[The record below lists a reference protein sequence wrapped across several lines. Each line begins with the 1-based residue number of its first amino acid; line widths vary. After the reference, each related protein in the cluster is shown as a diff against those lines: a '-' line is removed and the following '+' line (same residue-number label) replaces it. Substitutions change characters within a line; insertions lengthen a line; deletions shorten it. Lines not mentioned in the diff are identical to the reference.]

1 MNSNGMN
8 SSAMNSNEKNPG
20 GNPPRVLTVLGA
32 TGTIGVNTL
41 DVVSRHPGRFE
52 IFALTGATQVERM
65 VEQCRT
71 HRPRVAVMSEP
82 AAAKALRARIAEEKL
97 PVTVLEGADALTE
110 VATAPE
116 VDTVMAAIVGAA
128 GLPATLAAAQA
139 GKRILLANKETLV
152 VSGQLFM
159 DAIAASGAE
168 LLPIDSEHNAI
179 FQSLPRGF
187 EGDFQRAGVN
197 CLWLTASGG
206 PFRTWS
212 AEAIAAATPAQ
223 AVAHP
228 NWVMGKK
235 ISVDSASLMN
245 KGLEVIEARW
255 LFNARPEQI
264 KVVVHPQSIVHS
276 MVEYAD
282 GSVIAQMGTPDMR
295 TPIAYA
301 LGFPERI
308 EAGVSVLDLMGR
320 QLTFEAPD
328 TARFPCLQLAFDALH
343 AGGNASALLNAAN
356 EVAVA
361 RFLDG
366 TVPFNAIAAS
376 IAHTLDK
383 LADGAVQTLDEL
395 LDADRRAR
403 TVTETYLERIT
414 A

>member
-1 MNSNGMN
+1 MT
-8 SSAMNSNEKNPG
+8 A
-20 GNPPRVLTVLGA
+20 RVLTVLGA
-32 TGTIGVNTL
+32 TGSIGVNTL
-41 DVVSRHPGRFE
+41 DVVARHPGRFE

-65 VEQCRT
+65 FEQCST
-71 HRPRVAVMSEP
+71 HRPRYAVMSQADS
-82 AAAKALRARIAEEKL
+82 AAALRQRVKDAGLA
-97 PVTVLEGADALTE
+97 VTVLEGERALTE
-110 VATAPE
+110 VSTAPE

-159 DAIAASGAE
+159 DAVARSGAV

-179 FQSLPRGF
+179 FQALPRDF
-187 EGDFQRAGVN
+187 NGDFQQAGVRA
-197 CLWLTASGG
+197 LWLTASGG
-206 PFRTWS
+206 PFRQLS
-212 AEAIAAATPAQ
+212 AEEIARATPAQ
-223 AVAHP
+223 AIAHP

-264 KVVVHPQSIVHS
+264 RVVVHPQSIIHS

-282 GSVIAQMGTPDMR
+282 GSVIAQLGTPDMR

-308 EAGVSVLDLMGR
+308 EAGVSGLELMGR
-320 QLTFEAPD
+320 QLSFEEPD
-328 TARFPCLQLAFDALH
+328 HVRFPCLGLAFEALRR
-343 AGGNASALLNAAN
+343 GGNASAVLNAAN

-361 RFLDG
+361 RFLDAA
-366 TVPFNAIAAS
+366 VPFSAIPDS
-376 IAHTLDK
+376 IAHTMDA
-383 LADGAVQTLDEL
+383 LAGGAAETLDDLFE
-395 LDADRRAR
+395 AGPSGA
-403 TVTETYLERIT
+403 
-414 A
+414 

>member
-1 MNSNGMN
+1 M
-8 SSAMNSNEKNPG
+8 
-20 GNPPRVLTVLGA
+20 PPRILTILGA

-41 DVVSRHPGRFE
+41 DVVARHPGRFE
-52 IFALTGATQVERM
+52 IYALTGATQVDRM
-65 VEQCRT
+65 VEQCRA
-71 HRPRVAVMSEP
+71 HRPRVAVMNEVG
-82 AAAKALRARIAEEKL
+82 AAVRLRERLAAEGLETEVRAGGEALC
-97 PVTVLEGADALTE
+97 E
-110 VATAPE
+110 VATAPH

-128 GLPATLAAAQA
+128 GLPAALAAARA

-179 FQSLPRGF
+179 FQSLPRDF
-187 EGDFQRAGVN
+187 RGDFQSAGVQA
-197 CLWLTASGG
+197 LWLTASGG
-206 PFRTWS
+206 PFRTLS
-212 AEAIAAATPAQ
+212 ADAIAAATPAQ

-276 MVEYAD
+276 MVEYID

-301 LGFPERI
+301 LGFPQRI
-308 EAGVSVLDLMGR
+308 AAGVPVLELMGR
-320 QLTFEAPD
+320 QLSFEPPD
-328 TARFPCLQLAFDALH
+328 TRRFPCLQLAFDALA
-343 AGGNASALLNAAN
+343 AGGNAAAVLNAAN

-366 TVPFNAIAAS
+366 EASFPAIADS
-376 IAHTLDK
+376 IAHALDRLAGGAAATLDDLLESDR
-383 LADGAVQTLDEL
+383 LARQVASI
-395 LDADRRAR
+395 
-403 TVTETYLERIT
+403 YLESR

>member
-1 MNSNGMN
+1 MKSERSQ
-8 SSAMNSNEKNPG
+8 SSEMK
-20 GNPPRVLTVLGA
+20 PRVLTVLGA

-41 DVVSRHPGRFE
+41 DVVARHPGRFE

-65 VEQCRT
+65 LEQCRT
-71 HRPRVAVMSEP
+71 HRPRYVVMNEP
-82 AAAKALRARIAEEKL
+82 SAAAQLRERVAAEKL
-97 PVTVLEGADALTE
+97 PVEVLEGCAALTA

-152 VSGQLFM
+152 VAGQLFM
-159 DAIAASGAE
+159 DAIAASGSV

-179 FQSLPRGF
+179 FQSLPRDF
-187 EGDFQRAGVN
+187 NGDFQQAGVKS
-197 CLWLTASGG
+197 LWLTASGG
-206 PFRTWS
+206 PFRTLS
-212 AEAIAAATPAQ
+212 VDAIAAATPAQ

-255 LFNARPEQI
+255 LFNARPDQI

-282 GSVIAQMGTPDMR
+282 GSVLAQMGTPDMR

-308 EAGVSVLDLMGR
+308 EAGVSALELMGK

-328 TARFPCLQLAFDALH
+328 TGRFPCLQLAFDALA
-343 AGGNASALLNAAN
+343 AGGSAAAVLNAAN

-366 TVPFNAIAAS
+366 AIPFNAIAAS
-376 IAHTLDK
+376 IAHSLDTLAGGA
-383 LADGAVQTLDEL
+383 ADTLEEL
-395 LDADRRAR
+395 LNADQQAR
-403 TVTETYLERIT
+403 SVAEAYLSHKHP
-414 A
+414 

>member
-1 MNSNGMN
+1 MT
-8 SSAMNSNEKNPG
+8 
-20 GNPPRVLTVLGA
+20 PRVLTVLGA
-32 TGTIGVNTL
+32 TGTIGINTL
-41 DVVSRHPGRFE
+41 DVVARHPGRFE

-71 HRPRVAVMSEP
+71 HRPRIAVMSELG
-82 AAAKALRARIAEEKL
+82 AAAALRKRMKEEKL
-97 PVTVLEGADALTE
+97 PVTVLEGEAALTE
-110 VATAPE
+110 VAIAPE

-152 VSGQLFM
+152 VAGQLFM

-179 FQSLPRGF
+179 FQALPRDF
-187 EGDFQRAGVN
+187 DGDFQRAGVRA
-197 CLWLTASGG
+197 LWLTASGG
-206 PFRTWS
+206 PFRTLS
-212 AEAIAAATPAQ
+212 AEAISAATPAQ

-264 KVVVHPQSIVHS
+264 RVVVHPQSIVHS

-308 EAGVSVLDLMGR
+308 AAGVSALELMGK
-320 QLTFEAPD
+320 QLTFEPPD
-328 TARFPCLQLAFDALH
+328 TARFPCLQLAFDALR
-343 AGGNASALLNAAN
+343 AGGNAAAVLNAAN

-366 TVPFNAIAAS
+366 AVPFNAIAAS
-376 IAHTLDK
+376 IAY
-383 LADGAVQTLDEL
+383 ALDELAGSAADSLDDL
-395 LDADRRAR
+395 LDADRQAR
-403 TVTETYLERIT
+403 SVAGAYLEGVRP
-414 A
+414 

>member
-1 MNSNGMN
+1 MT
-8 SSAMNSNEKNPG
+8 
-20 GNPPRVLTVLGA
+20 PRVLTILGA

-41 DVVSRHPGRFE
+41 DVVARHPGRFE
-52 IFALTGATQVERM
+52 VFALTGATQVDRM
-65 VEQCRT
+65 VEQCRA
-71 HRPRVAVMSEP
+71 HRPRVAVMRDP
-82 AAAKALRARIAEEKL
+82 AAAGRLRDRLAAEGLAVE
-97 PVTVLEGADALTE
+97 VRAGAEALTE

-128 GLPATLAAAQA
+128 GLPATLAAARV

-152 VSGQLFM
+152 VSGRLFM
-159 DAIAASGAE
+159 DAVAASGAE

-179 FQSLPRGF
+179 FQSLPRDFG
-187 EGDFQRAGVN
+187 GDFQAAGVN
-197 CLWLTASGG
+197 ALWLTASGG
-206 PFRTWS
+206 PFRTLS
-212 AEAIAAATPAQ
+212 AEAIAAATPEQ
-223 AVAHP
+223 AIAHP
-228 NWVMGKK
+228 NWVMGRK

-308 EAGVSVLDLMGR
+308 AAGVPALELMGR

-328 TARFPCLQLAFDALH
+328 MARFPCLKLAFDALA
-343 AGGNASALLNAAN
+343 AGGNAAAVLNAAN

-366 TVPFNAIAAS
+366 AAPFGAIADS
-376 IAHTLDK
+376 IAHALDR
-383 LADGAVQTLDEL
+383 LADGGAATLDDLIES
-395 LDADRRAR
+395 DRQAR
-403 TVTETYLERIT
+403 RVAGDYLEAAR

>member
-1 MNSNGMN
+1 M
-8 SSAMNSNEKNPG
+8 K
-20 GNPPRVLTVLGA
+20 PRVLTVLGA

-41 DVVSRHPGRFE
+41 DVVARHPGRFE

-65 VEQCRT
+65 LEQCRT
-71 HRPRVAVMSEP
+71 HRPRMAVMTEP
-82 AAAKALRARIAEEKL
+82 DAAAALRTRIAEEGL
-97 PVTVLEGADALTE
+97 PVTVLEGAAALTE
-110 VATAPE
+110 VSTAPE

-179 FQSLPRGF
+179 FQALPRDF
-187 EGDFQRAGVN
+187 NGDFQRAGVKS
-197 CLWLTASGG
+197 LWLTASGG
-206 PFRTWS
+206 PFRTLT

-276 MVEYAD
+276 MVEYSD

-308 EAGVSVLDLMGR
+308 EAGVSSLELMGK

-328 TARFPCLQLAFDALH
+328 TTRFPCLQLAFDALA
-343 AGGNASALLNAAN
+343 AGGNAAAVLNAAN

-361 RFLDG
+361 RFLEG
-366 TVPFNAIAAS
+366 AVPFNAIAAS
-376 IAHTLDK
+376 IAHSLDTLSGGR
-383 LADGAVQTLDEL
+383 ADSLDDL
-395 LDADRRAR
+395 LESDRQAREVADRF
-403 TVTETYLERIT
+403 LEQ
-414 A
+414 AHA

>member
-1 MNSNGMN
+1 MT
-8 SSAMNSNEKNPG
+8 
-20 GNPPRVLTVLGA
+20 PRVLTVLGA

-41 DVVSRHPGRFE
+41 DVVARHPGRFE

-65 VEQCRT
+65 FEQCRT
-71 HRPRVAVMSEP
+71 HRPHVAVMSEP
-82 AAAKALRARIAEEKL
+82 GAAAALRARIAEAKL

-128 GLPATLAAAQA
+128 GLPATLAAART

-179 FQSLPRGF
+179 FQSLPRDF
-187 EGDFQRAGVN
+187 NGDFQRAGVN
-197 CLWLTASGG
+197 ALWLTASGG
-206 PFRTWS
+206 PFRTLS

-308 EAGVSVLDLMGR
+308 DAGVSALELMGR

-343 AGGNASALLNAAN
+343 AGGNASAVLNAAN

-366 TVPFNAIAAS
+366 AAPFNAIAAS
-376 IAHTLDK
+376 IAHALDA
-383 LADGAVQTLDEL
+383 LASGAQQTLESL
-395 LDADRRAR
+395 LEADRQAR
-403 TVTETYLERIT
+403 SVAESYLERSH

>member
-1 MNSNGMN
+1 MM
-8 SSAMNSNEKNPG
+8 
-20 GNPPRVLTVLGA
+20 PRVLTVLGA

-41 DVVSRHPGRFE
+41 DVVARHPGRFE
-52 IFALTGATQVERM
+52 VFALTGATQVDRM
-65 VEQCRT
+65 VELCRA
-71 HRPRVAVMSEP
+71 HRPRIAVMSEP
-82 AAAKALRARIAEEKL
+82 AAAAALRARLAEEGI
-97 PVTVLEGADALTE
+97 VVDVLEGADALTE
-110 VATAPE
+110 VSTTPE

-128 GLPATLAAAQA
+128 GLPATLAAARA

-152 VSGQLFM
+152 VSGQIFM
-159 DAIAASGAE
+159 DAVAASGAE

-179 FQSLPRGF
+179 FQALPRDYR
-187 EGDFQRAGVN
+187 GDFQAAGVKA
-197 CLWLTASGG
+197 LWLTASGG
-206 PFRTWS
+206 PFRTLS
-212 AEAIAAATPAQ
+212 ADAIAAATPAQ

-276 MVEYAD
+276 MVEYTD

-308 EAGVSVLDLMGR
+308 EAGVSALELMGR

-328 TARFPCLQLAFDALH
+328 TARFPCLQLAFDVLA
-343 AGGNASALLNAAN
+343 AGGNAAAVLNAAN

-361 RFLDG
+361 RFLEG
-366 TVPFNAIAAS
+366 AASFNAIADS
-376 IAHTLDK
+376 IAHTLDT
-383 LADGAVQTLDEL
+383 LAGGAADTLESL
-395 LDADRRAR
+395 LESDRLAR
-403 TVTETYLERIT
+403 RVAGAYLESR

>member
-1 MNSNGMN
+1 MM
-8 SSAMNSNEKNPG
+8 
-20 GNPPRVLTVLGA
+20 PRVLTVLGA

-41 DVVSRHPGRFE
+41 DVVARHPGRFE
-52 IFALTGATQVERM
+52 VFALTGATQVDRM
-65 VEQCRT
+65 VEQCRA
-71 HRPRVAVMSEP
+71 HRPRVAVMTEP
-82 AAAKALRARIAEEKL
+82 AAADAVRARLADEDIATD
-97 PVTVLEGADALTE
+97 VRAGADALTE
-110 VATAPE
+110 VSTAPE

-128 GLPATLAAAQA
+128 GLPATLAAARA

-179 FQSLPRGF
+179 FQALPRDF
-187 EGDFQRAGVN
+187 RGDFQAAGVN
-197 CLWLTASGG
+197 ALWLTASGG
-206 PFRTWS
+206 PFRTLS

-228 NWVMGKK
+228 NWVMGRK

-255 LFNARPEQI
+255 LFNARPDQI

-308 EAGVSVLDLMGR
+308 EAGVSALELMGR

-328 TARFPCLQLAFDALH
+328 TNRFPCLQLAFDALA
-343 AGGNASALLNAAN
+343 AGGNAAAVLNAAN

-366 TVPFNAIAAS
+366 AVPFNAIAQS
-376 IAHTLDK
+376 IAHTLAR
-383 LADGAVQTLDEL
+383 LAGGPADTLDEL
-395 LDADRRAR
+395 LESDRQAR
-403 TVTETYLERIT
+403 YVAGEYLARQS
-414 A
+414 

>member
-1 MNSNGMN
+1 MNPSG
-8 SSAMNSNEKNPG
+8 KNPD
-20 GNPPRVLTVLGA
+20 GNRARVLTVLGA

-41 DVVSRHPGRFE
+41 DVVLRHPGRFE

-65 VEQCRT
+65 VEQCRV

-110 VATAPE
+110 VATASE

-179 FQSLPRGF
+179 FQSLPRDF
-187 EGDFQRAGVN
+187 KGDFQRAGVN
-197 CLWLTASGG
+197 ALWLTASGG

-308 EAGVSVLDLMGR
+308 EAGVSALELMGK

-328 TARFPCLQLAFDALH
+328 AARFPCLQLAFDALH
-343 AGGNASALLNAAN
+343 SGGNASALLNAAN

-366 TVPFNAIAAS
+366 SISFNAIAAS

-395 LDADRRAR
+395 LDADCRAR
-403 TVTETYLERIT
+403 TVTETYLGRIN

>member
-1 MNSNGMN
+1 
-8 SSAMNSNEKNPG
+8 
-20 GNPPRVLTVLGA
+20 
-32 TGTIGVNTL
+32 
-41 DVVSRHPGRFE
+41 
-52 IFALTGATQVERM
+52 
-65 VEQCRT
+65 
-71 HRPRVAVMSEP
+71 
-82 AAAKALRARIAEEKL
+82 
-97 PVTVLEGADALTE
+97 
-110 VATAPE
+110 
-116 VDTVMAAIVGAA
+116 
-128 GLPATLAAAQA
+128 
-139 GKRILLANKETLV
+139 
-152 VSGQLFM
+152 M

-179 FQSLPRGF
+179 FQALPRDF
-187 EGDFQRAGVN
+187 NGDFQQAGVKA
-197 CLWLTASGG
+197 LWLTASGG
-206 PFRTWS
+206 PFRTLS
-212 AEAIAAATPAQ
+212 ADAIAAATPAQ

-228 NWVMGKK
+228 NWVMGRK

-308 EAGVSVLDLMGR
+308 DAGVSALELLGR

-328 TARFPCLQLAFDALH
+328 TTRFPCLQLAFDALA
-343 AGGNASALLNAAN
+343 AGGNAAAVLNAAN

-366 TVPFNAIAAS
+366 AASFGAIAAS

-383 LADGAVQTLDEL
+383 LAGGSADTLEEL
-395 LDADRRAR
+395 LEADRQAR
-403 TVTETYLERIT
+403 RVADAYLETLRV
-414 A
+414 

>member
-1 MNSNGMN
+1 M
-8 SSAMNSNEKNPG
+8 KR
-20 GNPPRVLTVLGA
+20 RVLTVLGA

-41 DVVSRHPGRFE
+41 DVVARHPDRFD

-65 VEQCRT
+65 LEQCRA
-71 HRPRVAVMSEP
+71 HRPRFAVMTEP
-82 AAAKALRARIAEEKL
+82 AAAAALRARLAAQGLAVE
-97 PVTVLEGADALTE
+97 VLEGADALTE
-110 VATAPE
+110 VATAAE

-128 GLPATLAAAQA
+128 GLPATLAAARA

-152 VSGQLFM
+152 VAGQLFM
-159 DAIAASGAE
+159 DAVAASGAE

-179 FQSLPRGF
+179 FQALPRGF
-187 EGDFQRAGVN
+187 DGDFQRAGVN
-197 CLWLTASGG
+197 ALWLTASGG
-206 PFRTWS
+206 PFRTLS
-212 AEAIAAATPAQ
+212 ADAIAAATPEQ

-228 NWVMGKK
+228 NWVMGRK

-264 KVVVHPQSIVHS
+264 KVLVHPQSIVHS
-276 MVEYAD
+276 MVEYVD
-282 GSVIAQMGTPDMR
+282 GSVVAQMGTPDMR

-308 EAGVSVLDLMGR
+308 AAGVPMLELMGR

-328 TARFPCLQLAFDALH
+328 TSRFPCLQLAFDALA
-343 AGGNASALLNAAN
+343 AGGNAAAVLNAAN

-361 RFLDG
+361 RFLEG
-366 TVPFNAIAAS
+366 ATSFGGIAAS
-376 IAHTLDK
+376 IAHALDAVAGGRADTLD
-383 LADGAVQTLDEL
+383 AL
-395 LDADRRAR
+395 LDADRDAR
-403 TVTETYLERIT
+403 RVADDYLRCSY

>member
-1 MNSNGMN
+1 MT
-8 SSAMNSNEKNPG
+8 
-20 GNPPRVLTVLGA
+20 PRVLTILGA

-41 DVVSRHPGRFE
+41 DVVARHPDRFE
-52 IFALTGATQVERM
+52 VFALTGATQVDRM
-65 VEQCRT
+65 VEQCRA
-71 HRPRVAVMSEP
+71 HRPRVAVMREP
-82 AAAKALRARIAEEKL
+82 DAAARLRERLAAEGI
-97 PVTVLEGADALTE
+97 TVEVRAGAEALTE

-128 GLPATLAAAQA
+128 GLPATLAAARA

-152 VSGQLFM
+152 VSGRLFM
-159 DAIAASGAE
+159 DAVAASGAE

-179 FQSLPRGF
+179 FQSLPRDFG
-187 EGDFQRAGVN
+187 GDFQAAGVN
-197 CLWLTASGG
+197 ALWLTASGG
-206 PFRTWS
+206 PFRTLS
-212 AEAIAAATPAQ
+212 AEAIAAATPEQ
-223 AVAHP
+223 AIAHP
-228 NWVMGKK
+228 NWVMGRK

-308 EAGVSVLDLMGR
+308 AAGVPALELMGR

-328 TARFPCLQLAFDALH
+328 MARFPCLKLAFDALA
-343 AGGNASALLNAAN
+343 AGGNAAAVLNAAN

-366 TVPFNAIAAS
+366 AAPFGAIADS
-376 IAHTLDK
+376 IAHALDR
-383 LADGAVQTLDEL
+383 LADGGAATLDDL
-395 LDADRRAR
+395 LESDRQAR
-403 TVTETYLERIT
+403 RVAGDYLEAVR